1 MHSDVEILVLVDTGS
16 TTSLAGPSLFQQIPQ
31 LCSRIE
37 PHKSQ
42 ATTVCSSVFPISGI
56 LPFDFKIEDKLLHVS
71 LKFVETM
78 PYQVLLG
85 TDFLKLCGTLV
96 DFKKLPFAYS
106 RQCSY

>member
-1 MHSDVEILVLVDTGS
+1 MDDGLTFVKIMHADVEILALVDTVS

-56 LPFDFKIEDKLLHVS
+56 LPFDFKIQDKLLHVS
-71 LKFVETM
+71 LVRPCLTQ
-78 PYQVLLG
+78 Y
-85 TDFLKLCGTLV
+85 C
-96 DFKKLPFAYS
+96 
-106 RQCSY
+106 